1 MAFNEVFAPL
11 INSCG
16 GLEYFTR
23 ISGTGGKF
31 SSGQIAR
38 LLMTWLTRCKAGEKV
53 SSIVAYSDGFLLMV
67 SGYSIV
73 KL

>member
-1 MAFNEVFAPL
+1 MAFKEAFALL

-23 ISGTGGKF
+23 ISGTGGNF

-38 LLMTWLTRCKAGEKV
+38 LLITWLTRCRAGEKV
-53 SSIVAYSDGFLLMV
+53 SSIVAYSEGLLLIV
-67 SGYSIV
+67 SG
-73 KL
+73 